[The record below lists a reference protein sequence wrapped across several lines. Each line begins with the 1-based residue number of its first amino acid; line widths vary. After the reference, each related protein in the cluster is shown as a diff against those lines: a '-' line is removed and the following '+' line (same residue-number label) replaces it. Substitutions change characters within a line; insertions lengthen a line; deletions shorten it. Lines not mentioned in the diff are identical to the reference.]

1 MKTLELIEALSNAN
15 GISGF
20 ETDVISA
27 AKPFISEDVAVF
39 VDVMNNCFLT
49 PHKNDMNKPLILLD
63 GHLDELGLM
72 VQAITAT
79 GLLRVI
85 AIGSWDIKNLLAQ
98 KMRLVT
104 EDGTVIKG
112 VVASKPVHF
121 MKEGEAGK
129 IPVIEDILVDV
140 GCLTREEAVG
150 LGIRIGMAL
159 VPDVTFE
166 NLPAQQVM
174 IGKAFDNRLGCCLV
188 IDTVNSAIQLPAHH
202 VLGVMSTQEEIGG
215 RGAAVAGNMK
225 QADLAI
231 IFEGSPADDTFVSL
245 DEAQGVIGHGVQI
258 RHADRTMI
266 SHPGLTALAVR
277 LAKENGIT
285 FQETVRRGGGTNG
298 AVYHTKGKG
307 IPCVVLGIP
316 VRYVHAHYGIAKES
330 DYHSAKA
337 LALAIISYVTEN
349 GLTF

>member
-1 MKTLELIEALSNAN
+1 MKTLALIEALSNAN

-20 ETDVISA
+20 EKDVISA
-27 AKPFISEDVAVF
+27 AKPFISSDVEVTT
-39 VDVMNNCFLT
+39 DVMNNCFLT
-49 PHKNDMNKPLILLD
+49 PHKNDDSKPLVLLD

-72 VQAITAT
+72 VQAITST

-98 KMRLVT
+98 KMRLIT
-104 EDGTVIKG
+104 DDGTVIKG
-112 VVASKPVHF
+112 IIASKPVHF
-121 MKEGEAGK
+121 MKEGEANK
-129 IPVIEDILVDV
+129 MPVIEDILVDV
-140 GCLTREEAVG
+140 GCSTREEAIG

-174 IGKAFDNRLGCCLV
+174 MGKAFDNRLGCCLV
-188 IDTVNSAIQLPAHH
+188 IDTINSVMESPTHN

-215 RGAAVAGNMK
+215 RGAAVAGNLK

-231 IFEGSPADDTFVSL
+231 IFEGSPADDTFVGL
-245 DEAQGVIGHGVQI
+245 DEAQGVIGRGVQI

-266 SHPGLTALAVR
+266 SHPGLTALAIK
-277 LAKENGIT
+277 LAKEKGIAY
-285 FQETVRRGGGTNG
+285 QETVRRGGGTNG

-330 DYHSAKA
+330 DYHAAKA
-337 LALAIISYVTEN
+337 LALAIINHVTEN